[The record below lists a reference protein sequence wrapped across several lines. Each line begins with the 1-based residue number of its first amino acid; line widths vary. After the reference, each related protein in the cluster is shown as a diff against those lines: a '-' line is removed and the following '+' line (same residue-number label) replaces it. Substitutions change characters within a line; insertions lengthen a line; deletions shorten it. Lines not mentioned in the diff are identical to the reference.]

1 MKTKKN
7 LPFLILV
14 IVSMALAGCS
24 SASEQLI
31 DDPTA
36 IPVVDDFAVIAEGRL
51 VPKESVQLSFVTAGQ
66 LVEILVSEGTDVK
79 TGDVIARLGDRE
91 PLEASLAAAELEL
104 LGSQFE
110 LTSARLELLNAQKMY
125 DELFENW
132 PIQVTQAQ
140 QELINTRQAVHDTE
154 RDLNYKTTTAAQF
167 DIDVAWTQV
176 VLAEDA
182 LEDAEE
188 KFEPYENKPEGN
200 LVRANF
206 QSKLARAQKAYDA
219 AVRNYNAIKGTA
231 NEFDISQA
239 EASNDTAV
247 ARLEQAQ
254 KDYDE
259 LVEGPDSDEVALAE
273 AGIES
278 VQARIAAAEGRTDTA
293 RVNIV
298 AAQAALEDMDLTAP
312 FDGTIVTLDMISG
325 EQVTPGVPV
334 AVLADFSQW
343 FVETD
348 NLTEIEVVDV
358 TENQAVTFIPDA
370 LPDVVLSG
378 NVDRIDDIFE
388 EKRGDITYTTR
399 IRVDE
404 IDSRLRWGM
413 TVVVTFED

>member
-1 MKTKKN
+1 
-7 LPFLILV
+7 
-14 IVSMALAGCS
+14 
-24 SASEQLI
+24 
-31 DDPTA
+31 
-36 IPVVDDFAVIAEGRL
+36 VVDDFAVIAEGRL
-51 VPKESVQLSFVTAGQ
+51 VPNETVQLSFVTAGQ

-278 VQARIAAAEGRTDTA
+278 AQARIAAAEGRTDTA

>member
-24 SASEQLI
+24 SASEQSI

-51 VPKESVQLSFVTAGQ
+51 VPNETVQLSFVTAGQ

-140 QELINTRQAVHDTE
+140 QELINARQAVHDTE

-278 VQARIAAAEGRTDTA
+278 AQARIAAAEGRTDTA

-325 EQVTPGVPV
+325 EQVTSGVPV